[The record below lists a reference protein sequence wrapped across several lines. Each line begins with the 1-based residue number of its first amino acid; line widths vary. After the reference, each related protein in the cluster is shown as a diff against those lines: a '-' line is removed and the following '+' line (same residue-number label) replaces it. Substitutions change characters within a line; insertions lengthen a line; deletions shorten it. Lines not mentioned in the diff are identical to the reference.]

1 TACGP
6 MSLRPEPG
14 SVELTAAPRH
24 GGQARQT
31 ENIMAT
37 TPIPGP
43 PEPSTGQGPAPAP
56 DAPTRPGPLGR
67 LAGAAYRRCRRVIL
81 GWLAA
86 FALVTGLS
94 AAFAGD
100 FAADYSAPGSD
111 SKQAQDLLE
120 QRFPVQAGDTVD
132 VVVRSDAGV
141 TGPVV
146 RSDVTALLRELGG
159 RPPTAAARAP
169 GPPPPGHLP

>member
-1 TACGP
+1 

-67 LAGAAYRRCRRVIL
+67 LAGVAYRRRRRGIL
-81 GWLAA
+81 GWPAA
-86 FALVTGLS
+86 FALAAGLA
-94 AAFAGD
+94 AAFARG
-100 FAADYSAPGSD
+100 FGAD
-111 SKQAQDLLE
+111 
-120 QRFPVQAGDTVD
+120 
-132 VVVRSDAGV
+132 
-141 TGPVV
+141 
-146 RSDVTALLRELGG
+146 
-159 RPPTAAARAP
+159 
-169 GPPPPGHLP
+169 